1 MSALLV
7 CACHLMPV
15 CVRVCWAVLCDE
27 VARWWETQS
36 SFTNL
41 EVRAAVCLC
50 FLVAG
55 HPRFIHYLKSCCNS
69 VWDLKHDNTF
79 LYLRKREWELTE
91 VCFNEVFV
99 CLTSSRFFV
108 IRLWL
113 HMKESERKNQTDW
126 PGRVW
131 GLRSLCLRRTNR
143 TAQDECFKL
152 KLKQF
157 WGLQEM
163 IVKMTVAEGYPV
175 QWAWLTAQLTTSK
188 GFCWTDRSERDV
200 V

>member
-152 KLKQF
+152 KLKQV
-157 WGLQEM
+157 WGLSY
-163 IVKMTVAEGYPV
+163 KR
-175 QWAWLTAQLTTSK
+175 WLLRWLWQKDIQS
-188 GFCWTDRSERDV
+188 SEHD
-200 V
+200 

>member
-1 MSALLV
+1 
-7 CACHLMPV
+7 MPPY
-15 CVRVCWAVLCDE
+15 A
-27 VARWWETQS
+27 S
-36 SFTNL
+36 
-41 EVRAAVCLC
+41 VCLC
-50 FLVAG
+50 VLSGPVWWSGTVVGNSVILYQSGSEDCSLSLFPVAG
-55 HPRFIHYLKSCCNS
+55 YPRFIHYLKSCRNS

-113 HMKESERKNQTDW
+113 HMKESERKNG

-131 GLRSLCLRRTNR
+131 GLRSICLRRTDR
-143 TAQDECFKL
+143 TAQDECFEL

-157 WGLQEM
+157 WGLSY
-163 IVKMTVAEGYPV
+163 KR
-175 QWAWLTAQLTTSK
+175 WLLGWLWQKDIQS
-188 GFCWTDRSERDV
+188 SERD
-200 V
+200 